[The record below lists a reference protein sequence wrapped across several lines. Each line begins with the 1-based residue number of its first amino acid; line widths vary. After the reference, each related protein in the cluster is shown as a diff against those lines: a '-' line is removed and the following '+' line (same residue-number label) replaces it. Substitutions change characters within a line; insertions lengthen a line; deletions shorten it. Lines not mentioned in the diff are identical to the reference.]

1 MVCSRLTA
9 FLRPTDARFVAST
22 SHHSSLTRRAVI
34 TALFAFLLAILPA
47 LWQVA
52 PVHADA
58 ELEQLTIKTGSA
70 SAPLNFT
77 IEVAR
82 SPRQKALGLMYRR
95 NLAAGRGMLFPYD
108 EEQEVSM
115 WMKNTY
121 IPLDMLFIKAN
132 GEIHRVAAMTEP
144 FSERIIKS
152 EGPVKAVLEIAGGD
166 AKRLGIAPGD
176 TVHHPLFATG
186 R

>member
-1 MVCSRLTA
+1 M
-9 FLRPTDARFVAST
+9 AST
-22 SHHSSLTRRAVI
+22 SHHSSLTRRAVP
-34 TALFAFLLAILPA
+34 TALFALLLAVFAA
-47 LWQVA
+47 LWQV
-52 PVHADA
+52 PLVHADA
-58 ELEQLTIKTGSA
+58 ELEQLTITTA
-70 SAPLNFT
+70 SGPAPLSFM

-95 NLAAGRGMLFPYD
+95 SLADGRGMLFPYD

-121 IPLDMLFIKAN
+121 IPLDMLFIKAD

-176 TVHHPLFATG
+176 KVHHPLFDTG

>member
-1 MVCSRLTA
+1 MALIS
-9 FLRPTDARFVAST
+9 
-22 SHHSSLTRRAVI
+22 HSSLLSHRAVSA
-34 TALFAFLLAILPA
+34 ALFAFLAAILVGF
-47 LWQVA
+47 WTVA
-52 PVHADA
+52 PVQADA
-58 ELEQLTIKTGSA
+58 ELEPLTIVTASGSK
-70 SAPLNFT
+70 PLSFN

-82 SPRQKALGLMYRR
+82 SPRQKAIGLMYRR
-95 NLAAGRGMLFPYD
+95 NLAAGRGMLFPY
-108 EEQEVSM
+108 EREQEVSM

-144 FSERIIKS
+144 FSERIISS

-176 TVHHPLFATG
+176 KVQHPIFSG
-186 R
+186 SH